1 MFIATYAGKIFL
13 WNWAEGELV
22 DKWDTDHNILLMEV
36 CTDEDVIS
44 KTQREGDVEKVTVGK
59 GTVYL
64 VAQPRNQPL
73 AKNKNQKELE
83 EKDPSKESTE
93 TPRKPTD
100 KKAVEKHKNQKSFTD
115 QLIAKELKRAP
126 WRFFQAILGPA
137 QTKKKGTSRSRLRQL
152 HKVPGPVTSFK
163 VMANGTIVVA
173 ISGHT
178 LWIGN
183 KSRVTEEEQNGVW
196 GTWRFYTVDSEISCM
211 DVNVLDVNLKISKKG
226 EQKGDGRAK
235 GYVAV
240 GDVKGQIYLWHNI
253 LNHDNH
259 GEKLKD
265 MRRLHWHRNAVGSVQ
280 ISKDGKHSPKTPNH

>member
-1 MFIATYAGKIFL
+1 VFVATYSGKIFL

-22 DKWDTDHNILLMEV
+22 DKWDTDHDILLMEV
-36 CTDEDVIS
+36 CADEEVIA
-44 KTQREGDVEKVTVGK
+44 KVQKEGDVEKLTVGK
-59 GTVYL
+59 RAVYL
-64 VAQPRNQPL
+64 VAQPRNQPP

-83 EKDPSKESTE
+83 KGPSNEPTE
-93 TPRKPTD
+93 APRKTAD
-100 KKAVEKHKNQKSFTD
+100 KKAMEKPNNQKSFTD

-126 WRFFQAILGPA
+126 WGFFQAILEPA
-137 QTKKKGTSRSRLRQL
+137 QTKKKGTSGSRLRQL
-152 HKVPGPVTSFK
+152 HQVSGPVTSFK
-163 VMANGTIVVA
+163 VLAKGTIVVA

-183 KSRVTEEEQNGVW
+183 KSRVTEEAVW

-211 DVNVLDVNLKISKKG
+211 DVSVLDVNLRVGKKG
-226 EQKGDGRAK
+226 EQRGDGRAK

-253 LNHDNH
+253 LNHDSH

-265 MRRLHWHRNAVGSVQ
+265 MRRLHWHRNVVGSVQ
-280 ISKDGKHSPKTPNH
+280 ISKDGKHSPWNS